1 MPQGF
6 ERNIVFMLIKDE
18 CLACAMGLE
27 RPEEEATD
35 DAIESLNE
43 RGSLESSNLPE
54 VVRTPLKEAFNC
66 PLGLVCYPS
75 CYWWKDGECIF
86 PRRDK

>member
-18 CLACAMGLE
+18 CLTCAMGLE
-27 RPEEEATD
+27 RAEEPVTD

-43 RGSLESSNLPE
+43 RGSLESSNWPE
-54 VVRTPLKEAFNC
+54 AVKAPLKEAFGC

-75 CYWWKDGECIF
+75 CFWWQDGECTF